1 MRKHPIEW
9 LTGQWQA
16 GVNLCE
22 KGWKLRLLDE
32 AAAWEIR
39 AAKWAQELKDGI
51 AFRSPRDIGR
61 VETLDCFVVEDLP
74 LDHPWH
80 DSSILPWPHMTAT
93 GEGRPSN
100 NPYSRH
106 SALVAEVEIILSEWR
121 VAWPTQPG
129 PTQKPGRPPKD
140 KPLSERANEWA
151 AEMRYRPNREKAK
164 EIAAREGVEFKT
176 VEREVRGVRAEK
188 RGKAGGPSIF
198 PRR

>member
-1 MRKHPIEW
+1 MKEDRVEW

-16 GVNLCE
+16 GVNLRE
-22 KGWKLRLLDE
+22 EGWKLRLQDE
-32 AAAWEIR
+32 AAAWERR
-39 AAKWAQELKDGI
+39 AAEWAQELRDGI
-51 AFRSPRDIGR
+51 AIRNQRDVPR
-61 VETLDCFVVEDLP
+61 VVTLDKFVVEDLP
-74 LDHPWH
+74 PGNPWH

-140 KPLSERANEWA
+140 KPLSERAKEWA
-151 AEMRYRPNREKAK
+151 AEMRYRPNREQAT
-164 EIAAREGVEFKT
+164 EIAAREGVELET
-176 VEREVRGVRAEK
+176 VEREVRRVRRKSGEK
-188 RGKAGGPSIF
+188 RGTA
-198 PRR
+198 